1 MQQHRKSLQKK
12 ILIVSL
18 YGRGDW
24 LALECQKNGLDA
36 ALLDLTPLIQ
46 RSTED
51 MEGPFGVFA
60 SKKHTLSQMTR
71 LTDEGPLV
79 LSDRG
84 YTFWLKNGP
93 LEFKGPLS
101 LLQIKKA
108 KIPDILLNY
117 LHLADDPSSDLSDI
131 SLQVEQLPFQQNWLA
146 HLAHQISAS
155 VFMEN
160 HKGLDFG
167 SPLPLLSSFYYRKFH
182 KRGKSSTQ
190 QSLSECTVLVA
201 VKKPLQLFTNSALL
215 EGIQYEEGKQI
226 QAQQIVWMLS
236 SEESTFCLDKAAQRL
251 FPKGQITPQWYW
263 SHYRMD
269 LGKSDIPEFLPDHFV
284 MIEDTSLPWTHDNLS
299 IVQKTLRKG
308 IMDVWIRLP
317 SSQRFQKDYVKNY
330 GQILCQHFKNRMA
343 LTPNIQDWPTEV
355 LEDTHFP
362 TFFGVYD
369 LKDRLSLKRADLKN
383 VIFEGP
389 EVWTA
394 LGWDGQFRSNRRTLK
409 QILQS
414 LEL

>member
-1 MQQHRKSLQKK
+1 MRQLKK
-12 ILIVSL
+12 NILIVSL

-24 LALECQKNGLDA
+24 LALECQKNGLDVV
-36 ALLDLTPLIQ
+36 LLDLTPLVP
-46 RSTED
+46 RSIED
-51 MEGPFGVFA
+51 VEGPFGVFA
-60 SKKHTLSQMTR
+60 SKRHTPSQMAR

-108 KIPDILLNY
+108 QIPDILLTY
-117 LHLADDPSSDLSDI
+117 LRTADDPSSDLSDI
-131 SLQVEQLPFQQNWLA
+131 SLQVEKLPFQQNWLA

-160 HKGLDFG
+160 PKGLHFG
-167 SPLPLLSSFYYRKFH
+167 SPLPLLSSFYYRRFH
-182 KRGKSSTQ
+182 KRSQLATLQ
-190 QSLSECTVLVA
+190 RLSQCTVLA
-201 VKKPLQLFTNSALL
+201 KLKKHLHLSINNSML
-215 EGIQYEEGKQI
+215 EGIQYDKSTQL
-226 QAQQIVWMLS
+226 QAQQVIWMLS
-236 SEESTFCLDKAAQRL
+236 SEESTFCLGQDAQML
-251 FPKGQITPQWYW
+251 FPKGQIMPQWYW

-269 LGKSDIPEFLPDHFV
+269 LASAIPEFLPDHFV
-284 MIEDTSLPWTHDNLS
+284 MIEDISLPWTHDNLS

-330 GQILCQHFKNRMA
+330 GQILCQHFKNRMS
-343 LTPNIQDWPTEV
+343 LTPSIQDWPTEI
-355 LEDTHFP
+355 LEEEPIP

-369 LKDRLSLKRADLKN
+369 LKDRLSLKRVDLKN

-389 EVWTA
+389 EVWTS

-409 QILQS
+409 QILQPI
-414 LEL
+414 E